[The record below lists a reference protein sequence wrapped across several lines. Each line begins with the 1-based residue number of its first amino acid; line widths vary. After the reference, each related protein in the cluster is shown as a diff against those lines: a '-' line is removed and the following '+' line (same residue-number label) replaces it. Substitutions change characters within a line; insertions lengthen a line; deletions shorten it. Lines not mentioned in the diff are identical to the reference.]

1 MADCSIVRHSTLQH
15 GRIDAQFYQ
24 PTYVKEEEALVALAD
39 TIEVKTL
46 GALVSK
52 RVRTGRTP
60 GNREFKEGDQPVH
73 FIKTDTVRE
82 GRIDFDRCDMIPAR
96 VISGSDYLEESEV
109 LVTIIG
115 ASRDIVGRAAIYPP
129 YSPAAIAN
137 QNIAIIRPDPRLDPH
152 YLQAFLNS
160 RFGRHQLWRHSR
172 QTEQV
177 NLNCPEV
184 ERILVP
190 VFDGSTQE
198 RIADLVRES
207 IDLRRKA
214 ENTLA
219 KAKALLVEGLGVE
232 DVELSDQLTFVWNFS
247 LASASGRYD
256 AEFFQPKYHHLLQLV
271 ERIGF
276 DHLGDIGTLS
286 KGIEV
291 GSEAYEEA
299 GVLFIRVSTLSEYG
313 ITEGDSEKY
322 ISSKLY
328 RELKSRFEPRL
339 GELLITKD
347 ATPGIA
353 YHVSESVKGIISS
366 GILRLRLTR
375 AIDPEYLTLVINSK
389 VGQMQIERES
399 SGAVILHWKP
409 KKVELLRIPRL
420 LPSTEQ
426 GLGDLV
432 RESKRRRAKAERL
445 HQRAKERVERIIL
458 DQE

>member
-1 MADCSIVRHSTLQH
+1 MGEWSIVEHSNLGH

-24 PTYVKEEEALVALAD
+24 PTYLREEKALLALAE
-39 TIEVKTL
+39 TVEVMPL

-60 GNREFKEGDQPVH
+60 RRREFKEGDQAVH
-73 FIKTDTVRE
+73 FIKTDTLRE
-82 GRIDFDRCDMIPAR
+82 GRIEFDRCDMIPAR
-96 VISGSDYLEESEV
+96 VISGSDYLKENEV

-115 ASRDIVGRAAIYPP
+115 ATSNVVGRAAIYPP
-129 YSPAAIAN
+129 HSPEAIAN
-137 QNIAIIRPDPRLDPH
+137 QNIAIIRPDSRLDAY

-160 RFGRHQLWRHSR
+160 RFGRHQLWRYSR

-177 NLNCPEV
+177 NLNCLEV
-184 ERILVP
+184 ERTLVP
-190 VFDGSTQE
+190 IFGGSTQK

-207 IDLRRKA
+207 IDLRRRA

-219 KAKALLVEGLGVE
+219 KAEALLVEKLGVQ
-232 DVELSDQLTFVWNFS
+232 DVDLSDRLTFVWS
-247 LASASGRYD
+247 STAASAAGRYD
-256 AEFFQPKYHHLLQLV
+256 AEFFQPKYHPLLQLV
-271 ERIGF
+271 ESMGF
-276 DHLGDIGTLS
+276 DQLGNIGRLS

-291 GSEAYEEA
+291 GKEAYEEA
-299 GVLFIRVSTLSEYG
+299 GVLFIRVSTLNQYG

-322 ISSKLY
+322 ISSELY
-328 RELKSRFEPRL
+328 QELKSRFEPRL

-353 YHVSESVKGIISS
+353 YHLSEAVKGIISS
-366 GILRLRLTR
+366 GIVRLRLTSD
-375 AIDPEYLTLVINSK
+375 IDPEYLTLVINSK
-389 VGQMQIERES
+389 VAQMQIERET

-409 KKVELLRIPRL
+409 EQIERLKIPRL
-420 LPSTEQ
+420 SPSAEQ

-432 RESKRRRAKAERL
+432 RESNRERAKAESL
-445 HQRAKERVERIIL
+445 HQKARQRVERIIL